1 MILTV
6 ALSEMDGLNFSNKQP
21 SPSEIARL
29 TLSEYIAMGEICLDV
44 VTDDDVYKGI
54 KYDNDEFYISEFNIL
69 SDNELQIYSWI
80 EYIYSKSKDEA

>member
-29 TLSEYIAMGEICLDV
+29 TLSEYIAMGEIFLDV

-54 KYDNDEFYISEFNIL
+54 NDNDEFYISEFNIL